1 MRFLSYLLDGAA
13 GQWNGPATLE
23 LQAGQV
29 LSVDL
34 TSGGHWFGHGFHHE
48 QAWPLESGE
57 LSNPAFAVNNIQ
69 SPLWLASAGFVILAD
84 TRALLEVAIN
94 VKESG
99 VLRIG
104 ATEDGTTIRVFAGET
119 LVEAHAAVMRHLG
132 GFDAAPGADLLGDSF
147 FCTWTQYPRCIT
159 QERILDMARQI
170 RAQGYP
176 CSRLIIDDRWE
187 SCFGELAFAPRDF
200 PDPRA
205 MFEELHGLGFKVW
218 LWVTPFVNQEAATFA
233 ELSRTKALVPR
244 MDGAGAAT
252 MRWWGG
258 TAGLVDVTG
267 PAGRKWYG
275 EKLREL
281 QALGADGFKIDG
293 GDYKYQ
299 PSAEISQWHA
309 FQGESGY
316 SDALLAVFE
325 EIAPGQCETRTAWLS
340 QRRDILWRQG
350 GKDSHWGADNGLHAM
365 IILGLHLSL
374 MGYDIFIP
382 DMVPGRV
389 QTMVSG
395 CPLPT
400 DELMVRWTEA
410 SVFMPMVQFSY
421 FPWNYAPGTAAVVRA
436 YADAHKA
443 LHPYLA
449 KHARGRTAP
458 LLRPVWFAAPDEEA
472 LYTIND
478 EWLLGP
484 DLLVAPVIVSGAVTR
499 SVTLPPGEWVDAWT
513 GRTYRGVIAEHAAPC
528 PGIPLFVRAE
538 NFELLRVLREAL
550 GKVPREVIAPGVIT
564 ATHQAGLDRDL
575 SVTG

>member
-1 MRFLSYLLDGAA
+1 MRSLSYSLDGAA
-13 GQWNGPATLE
+13 GRWDGAATLE
-23 LQAGQV
+23 LRAGQK
-29 LSVDL
+29 LCVDL
-34 TSGGHWFGHGFHHE
+34 KSGGHWFGHGFNHE
-48 QAWPLESGE
+48 QAWPLETGE
-57 LSNPAFAVNNIQ
+57 ISNPAFAVNNIQ

-84 TRALLEVAIN
+84 TRAMLDVGIN
-94 VKESG
+94 VKGSG
-99 VLRIG
+99 VLRICPAG
-104 ATEDGTTIRVFAGET
+104 DVTIRVFAGET
-119 LVEAHAAVMRHLG
+119 LVEAHAGVMRHLG
-132 GFDAAPGADLLGDSF
+132 GFDSAPGADLLGDSF

-187 SCFGELAFAPRDF
+187 SCFGELTFAPKDF
-200 PDPRA
+200 PDPRG
-205 MFEELHGLGFKVW
+205 MFAELHRLGFKVW

-244 MDGAGAAT
+244 KDGAGAAT

-267 PAGRKWYG
+267 PAGREWYAS
-275 EKLREL
+275 KLREL

-299 PSAEISQWHA
+299 PAADISLWHA

-365 IILGLHLSL
+365 IILGLHFSL

-421 FPWNYAPGTAAVVRA
+421 FPWNYATGTAAVVRA
-436 YADAHKA
+436 YAEMHEA
-443 LHPYLA
+443 LEPYLGR
-449 KHARGRTAP
+449 HSRGRTAP
-458 LLRPVWFAAPDEEA
+458 LLRPIWFAAPDQET

-484 DLLVAPVIVSGAVTR
+484 DLLVAPVILSGATSR
-499 SVTLPPGEWVDAWT
+499 SVTLPPGDWVDAWT
-513 GRTYRGVIAEHAAPC
+513 GTTYRGVIAEHAAPC
-528 PGIPLFVRAE
+528 PGIPVFVRAE
-538 NFELLRVLREAL
+538 NAELLKVLREAL
-550 GKVPREVIAPGVIT
+550 VKVPREGIVPGVIS
-564 ATHQAGLDRDL
+564 ARHQAGLDRDL